1 MILFILI
8 AVGIALY
15 TIFANDWLI
24 DDIKNIEETNKKVK
38 ENIEYDRTNYDT
50 FSLRKYNEH
59 DYESVPKIIFQWFV
73 LNILFN
79 VINFIIVF
87 MISGIAIICCPKAES
102 YYAFNINSLK
112 DNLVTSGEIHGGAFC
127 VRGTID
133 GEISYFFSRT
143 TDKGETIG
151 HIPADKSY
159 IKYDDS
165 KKPCIEV
172 HQKNHKIPE
181 IVEKLLF
188 TKWLNNKNN
197 KSVDYY
203 VIIAPNGTISTTG
216 TYEIDM
222 E

>member
-1 MILFILI
+1 MILFILLAI
-8 AVGIALY
+8 GFALY
-15 TIFANDWLI
+15 TIFAYSGLI
-24 DDIKNIEETNKKVK
+24 DSIKNIEETNKEVK
-38 ENIEYDRTNYDT
+38 DNIEYGRTNYDT
-50 FSLRKYNEH
+50 FSLREYNEH

-73 LNILFN
+73 LNICFN

-87 MISGIAIICCPKAES
+87 IISAFVVVLCCPKAES
-102 YYAFNINSLK
+102 YYTFNINSLK

-133 GEISYFFSRT
+133 GDISYFFSRT

-159 IKYDDS
+159 IKYNDN

-181 IVEKLLF
+181 IIEKLLF
-188 TKWLNNKNN
+188 TKWFNI

-203 VIIAPNGTISTTG
+203 VIIAPDGTISTTG

>member
-8 AVGIALY
+8 AIGIALY
-15 TIFANDWLI
+15 TIFADGWLI
-24 DDIKNIEETNKKVK
+24 DSIKNIEEINKEVK
-38 ENIEYDRTNYDT
+38 ENIEYGRTNYDT

-59 DYESVPKIIFQWFV
+59 DYGNVPKYIFQWFI

-87 MISGIAIICCPKAES
+87 IISGIVVLCCPKAES

-112 DNLVTSGEIHGGAFC
+112 DNLVTSGEIHGGVFC
-127 VRGTID
+127 MRGTVD
-133 GEISYFFSRT
+133 GDISYFFSRT

-159 IKYDDS
+159 IKYDDN

-172 HQKNHKIPE
+172 YQKNHKIPK

-188 TKWLNNKNN
+188 TNCFNG

-203 VIIAPNGTISTTG
+203 VIIAPNGTISTIG

>member
-8 AVGIALY
+8 AIGIALY
-15 TIFANDWLI
+15 TIFADSWLI
-24 DDIKNIEETNKKVK
+24 DSIKNIEETNREVKK
-38 ENIEYDRTNYDT
+38 NIEYGITNYDT
-50 FSLRKYNEH
+50 FPFREYNED
-59 DYESVPKIIFQWFV
+59 DYENVPK
-73 LNILFN
+73 NILGWITFN
-79 VINFIIVF
+79 VFFNIVNFIFVFIISVIVVL
-87 MISGIAIICCPKAES
+87 CCPKAES
-102 YYAFNINSLK
+102 YYTFNINSLK

-127 VRGTID
+127 VRGSIN
-133 GEISYFFSRT
+133 GEISYFFLKT
-143 TDKGETIG
+143 TDKGDAIG
-151 HIPADKSY
+151 YIPADKSY
-159 IKYDDS
+159 IKYDDN

-181 IVEKLLF
+181 ILEKLLF
-188 TKWLNNKNN
+188 TKMCNT

>member
-8 AVGIALY
+8 AIGIALY
-15 TIFANDWLI
+15 TIFAKDWLI
-24 DDIKNIEETNKKVK
+24 NSIKNIKETNKKVK
-38 ENIEYDRTNYDT
+38 ENIKYGRTNCDT
-50 FSLRKYNEH
+50 FFLREYNEH
-59 DYESVPKIIFQWFV
+59 DYESVPKYIFQWFV
-73 LNILFN
+73 LNILSN
-79 VINFIIVF
+79 VINFIFVFIISVIVVL
-87 MISGIAIICCPKAES
+87 CCPKAKS
-102 YYAFNINSLK
+102 YYTFNINSLK

-127 VRGTID
+127 VRGAID

-143 TDKGETIG
+143 TDQGEVIG

-172 HQKNHKIPE
+172 HQENHKIPE

-188 TKWLNNKNN
+188 IKWCNN

>member
-8 AVGIALY
+8 AIGIALY
-15 TIFANDWLI
+15 TIFANGWLI
-24 DDIKNIEETNKKVK
+24 DSIKNIEETNKEVK
-38 ENIEYDRTNYDT
+38 ENIEYGRTNYDI
-50 FSLRKYNEH
+50 FSFRKYDEH
-59 DYESVPKIIFQWFV
+59 DYESVPKNILYWII
-73 LNILFN
+73 LNIFFN
-79 VINFIIVF
+79 MANFIFVFIISAIVVL
-87 MISGIAIICCPKAES
+87 SCPKAES
-102 YYAFNINSLK
+102 YYTFNINSLK
-112 DNLVTSGEIHGGAFC
+112 DNLVTSGEIHGGTFC
-127 VRGTID
+127 LRETID
-133 GEISYFFSRT
+133 EEISYFFSRT

-181 IVEKLLF
+181 IVERLLF
-188 TKWLNNKNN
+188 TKWLND

-203 VIIAPNGTISTTG
+203 VIIVPNGTILTTG
-216 TYEIDM
+216 TYEINM

>member
-1 MILFILI
+1 MILFILMAI
-8 AVGIALY
+8 GIALY
-15 TIFANDWLI
+15 TIFADRWLI
-24 DDIKNIEETNKKVK
+24 DTLKYDVRNYGNGYDYREASKYILGWFIINIVAN
-38 ENIEYDRTNYDT
+38 
-50 FSLRKYNEH
+50 
-59 DYESVPKIIFQWFV
+59 V
-73 LNILFN
+73 LNCL
-79 VINFIIVF
+79 IVF
-87 MISGIAIICCPKAES
+87 AISIVAVSFCPKAES
-102 YYAFNINSLK
+102 YYTFNINSLK
-112 DNLVTSGEIHGGAFC
+112 DNLVTSGEIHDGAFC

-133 GEISYFFSRT
+133 GEISYVFSRT

-159 IKYDDS
+159 IKYDDN

-188 TKWLNNKNN
+188 TKWCNE

-203 VIIAPNGTISTTG
+203 IIIVPNGTILTTE

>member
-8 AVGIALY
+8 AIGIALY
-15 TIFANDWLI
+15 TIFSDDWLI
-24 DDIKNIEETNKKVK
+24 DSIKNIL
-38 ENIEYDRTNYDT
+38 YW
-50 FSLRKYNEH
+50 
-59 DYESVPKIIFQWFV
+59 IIF
-73 LNILFN
+73 NIFFN
-79 VINFIIVF
+79 IVNFIFIFIISAIVVL
-87 MISGIAIICCPKAES
+87 CCPKAES
-102 YYAFNINSLK
+102 YYTFNINSLK

-188 TKWLNNKNN
+188 TKWCNYKYG
-197 KSVDYY
+197 DYY
-203 VIIAPNGTISTTG
+203 VIIIPNGTISTTG

>member
-8 AVGIALY
+8 AIGIALY
-15 TIFANDWLI
+15 TIFANGWLI
-24 DDIKNIEETNKKVK
+24 DSIKNIKETNKEVK
-38 ENIEYDRTNYDT
+38 EKIDKNRTNYDT
-50 FSLRKYNEH
+50 FTFRKYNEH
-59 DYESVPKIIFQWFV
+59 DYISVKKYIFQWFA
-73 LNILFN
+73 LNIFFN

-87 MISGIAIICCPKAES
+87 VISMIVVLYCPKAES
-102 YYAFNINSLK
+102 YYTFNINSLK
-112 DNLVTSGEIHGGAFC
+112 DNLVTSGEIYGGAFC

-143 TDKGETIG
+143 TDKGETVG

-159 IKYDDS
+159 IKYDDN

-172 HQKNHKIPE
+172 HQKNHKIPKV
-181 IVEKLLF
+181 VEKLLF
-188 TKWLNNKNN
+188 TKWCNDKNL
-197 KSVDYY
+197 DYY

>member
-8 AVGIALY
+8 AIGIALY
-15 TIFANDWLI
+15 TIFADGWLI
-24 DDIKNIEETNKKVK
+24 DSIKNIEETNKEVK
-38 ENIEYDRTNYDT
+38 ENIEYGRTNYDT
-50 FSLRKYNEH
+50 FSFRKYNEH
-59 DYESVPKIIFQWFV
+59 DYESVSKNILYWIM

-87 MISGIAIICCPKAES
+87 MISGIVVLCCPKEES
-102 YYAFNINSLK
+102 YYTFNINSLK
-112 DNLVTSGEIHGGAFC
+112 DNLITSGEIHGGAFC

-133 GEISYFFSRT
+133 GEISYFFSRI

-151 HIPADKSY
+151 HIPEDKSY
-159 IKYDDS
+159 IKYNDS
-165 KKPCIEV
+165 KNPCIEV
-172 HQKNHKIPE
+172 HQKNHNIPE

-188 TKWLNNKNN
+188 TKWCNG

-203 VIIAPNGTISTTG
+203 VIIAPNGTISITG

>member
-8 AVGIALY
+8 AIGMALY
-15 TIFANDWLI
+15 TVFAKGWLI
-24 DDIKNIEETNKKVK
+24 DSIKNIKETNKKETNKKVK
-38 ENIEYDRTNYDT
+38 ENIEY
-50 FSLRKYNEH
+50 E
-59 DYESVPKIIFQWFV
+59 IFLWFAF
-73 LNILFN
+73 NILSN
-79 VINFIIVF
+79 VINFIVVF
-87 MISGIAIICCPKAES
+87 MISGIVVTCCPKAES
-102 YYAFNINSLK
+102 YYTFNINSLK

-143 TDKGETIG
+143 TDKGETVG

-159 IKYDDS
+159 IKYNDS

-181 IVEKLLF
+181 IVERLLF
-188 TKWLNNKNN
+188 TKWCND

-203 VIIAPNGTISTTG
+203 VIIVPNGTISTTG
-216 TYEIDM
+216 TYEINM

>member
-1 MILFILI
+1 MILFIFI
-8 AVGIALY
+8 AIGIALY
-15 TIFANDWLI
+15 TIFADDWLI
-24 DDIKNIEETNKKVK
+24 DSIKDIEETNKEVK
-38 ENIEYDRTNYDT
+38 ENIEYGRTNYNT
-50 FSLRKYNEH
+50 LLRREYNKH
-59 DYESVPKIIFQWFV
+59 DYKSVPKYIFQWFI
-73 LNILFN
+73 LNIVVNGLN
-79 VINFIIVF
+79 CLIVF
-87 MISGIAIICCPKAES
+87 AISIVAVSFCPKAES
-102 YYAFNINSLK
+102 YYTFNINSLK
-112 DNLVTSGEIHGGAFC
+112 DNLVTSGEIHDGAFC
-127 VRGTID
+127 VRGAID

-159 IKYDDS
+159 IKYDDN
-165 KKPCIEV
+165 KKPCVEV

-188 TKWLNNKNN
+188 TKWCNE

-203 VIIAPNGTISTTG
+203 IIIVPNGTILTTE

>member
-8 AVGIALY
+8 AIGIALY
-15 TIFANDWLI
+15 TIFADGWLI
-24 DDIKNIEETNKKVK
+24 DTLKHDVRRYENGYDYREASKYIFVWFVFNILS
-38 ENIEYDRTNYDT
+38 NIINC
-50 FSLRKYNEH
+50 L
-59 DYESVPKIIFQWFV
+59 IIFA
-73 LNILFN
+73 IS
-79 VINFIIVF
+79 IVTVSF
-87 MISGIAIICCPKAES
+87 CPKAES
-102 YYAFNINSLK
+102 YYTFNINSLK
-112 DNLVTSGEIHGGAFC
+112 DNLVTSGEIHDGGFC
-127 VRGTID
+127 MRGTID

-143 TDKGETIG
+143 TDKRETIG

-159 IKYDDS
+159 IKYDDN

-188 TKWLNNKNN
+188 TKWCNE

-203 VIIAPNGTISTTG
+203 IIIVPNGTISTTE

>member
-1 MILFILI
+1 MISFILI
-8 AVGIALY
+8 AIGIALY
-15 TIFANDWLI
+15 TIFADGWLI
-24 DDIKNIEETNKKVK
+24 DSIKNIEETNKKVK
-38 ENIEYDRTNYDT
+38 KNIEYGITNW
-50 FSLRKYNEH
+50 
-59 DYESVPKIIFQWFV
+59 IIF
-73 LNILFN
+73 NIFFN
-79 VINFIIVF
+79 IVNFIFIFIISAIVVYF
-87 MISGIAIICCPKAES
+87 CPKAES
-102 YYAFNINSLK
+102 YYTFNINSLK
-112 DNLVTSGEIHGGAFC
+112 DNLVTSGEIQGGAFC

-159 IKYDDS
+159 IKYDDN

-188 TKWLNNKNN
+188 TKWCNDKY
-197 KSVDYY
+197 VDYY

>member
-1 MILFILI
+1 MILFILMAI
-8 AVGIALY
+8 GIALY
-15 TIFANDWLI
+15 TIFADRWLI
-24 DDIKNIEETNKKVK
+24 DTLKYDVRNYGNGYDYREASKYIFGWFILNIVAN
-38 ENIEYDRTNYDT
+38 
-50 FSLRKYNEH
+50 
-59 DYESVPKIIFQWFV
+59 V
-73 LNILFN
+73 LNCL
-79 VINFIIVF
+79 IVF
-87 MISGIAIICCPKAES
+87 AISIVAVSFCPKAES
-102 YYAFNINSLK
+102 YYTFNINSLK
-112 DNLVTSGEIHGGAFC
+112 DNLVTSGEIHGGAFLC
-127 VRGTID
+127 RGTID

-151 HIPADKSY
+151 HIPANKSY
-159 IKYDDS
+159 IKYDDN

-188 TKWLNNKNN
+188 TKWCNG

-203 VIIAPNGTISTTG
+203 VIIVPNGTISTTG

>member
-1 MILFILI
+1 MILFILLAI
-8 AVGIALY
+8 GFALY
-15 TIFANDWLI
+15 TIFAYSGLI
-24 DDIKNIEETNKKVK
+24 DSIKNIEETNKEVK
-38 ENIEYDRTNYDT
+38 DNIEYGRTNYDT
-50 FSLRKYNEH
+50 FSLREYNEH

-73 LNILFN
+73 LNICFN

-87 MISGIAIICCPKAES
+87 IISAFVVVLCCPKAES
-102 YYAFNINSLK
+102 YYTFNINSLK

-133 GEISYFFSRT
+133 GDISYFFSRT

-159 IKYDDS
+159 IKYNDN

-181 IVEKLLF
+181 IIEKLLF
-188 TKWLNNKNN
+188 TKWFNI

-222 E
+222 D

>member
-8 AVGIALY
+8 AIGIALY
-15 TIFANDWLI
+15 TIFADGWLI
-24 DDIKNIEETNKKVK
+24 DSIKNIEETNKEVK
-38 ENIEYDRTNYDT
+38 ENIKYVRTNYYT
-50 FSLRKYNEH
+50 FSLRKYNEY
-59 DYESVPKIIFQWFV
+59 DYVNVPKYIFMWFV
-73 LNILFN
+73 FNISFN
-79 VINFIIVF
+79 VINFIFVFIISMIVVL
-87 MISGIAIICCPKAES
+87 CCPKTES
-102 YYAFNINSLK
+102 YYTFNINSLK

-127 VRGTID
+127 VRGAID

-143 TDKGETIG
+143 TDKGEAIG
-151 HIPADKSY
+151 HIPVDKSY
-159 IKYDDS
+159 IKYDEN

-172 HQKNHKIPE
+172 HQENHKIPE
-181 IVEKLLF
+181 IVERLLF
-188 TKWLNNKNN
+188 TKWVDD

>member
-8 AVGIALY
+8 AIGIALY
-15 TIFANDWLI
+15 TIFSDGWLI
-24 DDIKNIEETNKKVK
+24 DSIKNYVN
-38 ENIEYDRTNYDT
+38 
-50 FSLRKYNEH
+50 
-59 DYESVPKIIFQWFV
+59 VPKYIFQWFV

-87 MISGIAIICCPKAES
+87 IISAIVVLCCSKAES
-102 YYAFNINSLK
+102 YYTFNINSLK
-112 DNLVTSGEIHGGAFC
+112 DNLVTSGEIQGGAFY

-159 IKYDDS
+159 IKYDDN

-172 HQKNHKIPE
+172 HQKNNKTPE

-188 TKWLNNKNN
+188 TKWFNYKY
-197 KSVDYY
+197 VDYY